1 MARRGPKGTWQL
13 VLLLIAAL
21 VLWAIDQRNAS
32 PSGKRPPPSS
42 RSAPAGSSTAPP
54 SNPQSKPAV
63 RGGYEEYPGCR
74 LEEHRQN
81 DGDSFHVR
89 LPDGRVEQF
98 RLYYVD
104 APESAFRSYAGGDD
118 NHDRIAQQA
127 EDFGISD
134 EQAVEIGKRAKQR
147 VHDTLKRGPFTLL
160 TAWDDPFGDRRY
172 HAFIRP
178 ATGPWL
184 HEMLV
189 REGLVRIHT
198 KPADLPDGTP
208 VKQRLRELR
217 ELEKAAKRSKQG
229 AWGLAGQR

>member
-1 MARRGPKGTWQL
+1 MARRGPKGTWQV

-21 VLWAIDQRNAS
+21 VLWAIDQRSGS
-32 PSGKRPPPSS
+32 PSNPRSPSS
-42 RSAPAGSSTAPP
+42 GPAPAGTSAPA
-54 SNPQSKPAV
+54 SKPAV
-63 RGGYEEYPGCR
+63 RGGYEEYTGCR

-127 EDFGISD
+127 DDFGISD
-134 EQAVEIGKRAKQR
+134 DQAVEIGKRAKQR
-147 VHDTLKRGPFTLL
+147 VHDTLARGAFTLH

-178 ATGPWL
+178 ASGPWL